1 MRTVVIFTGSY
12 CGVRVKEDEMGGA
25 CCMHCILH
33 IYEVLL
39 AVQEELRCL
48 GLFIEMVCL
57 LIS

>member
-1 MRTVVIFTGSY
+1 MGNVVIFTGSY

-25 CCMHCILH
+25 CSMHCRLH

-39 AVQEELRCL
+39 AAQEELRCL
-48 GLFIEMVCL
+48 GLYSEMVCL